1 MRYNIQYI
9 KLDITNEEGKPLYR
23 IMCNDIEIDVQ
34 PWRAIEEY
42 YPEWSIKLQYDKIV
56 QHLAKK
62 NS

>member
-9 KLDITNEEGKPLYR
+9 NTGMKDEEGNILYR

-34 PWRAIEEY
+34 PWMGIEAY

-56 QHLAKK
+56 QYLAKK
-62 NS
+62 NI